1 MRDYILSS
9 NIADPGLGLV
19 GRAESGGL
27 MKFLLNSGRLG
38 WEGRFTLLVYFRREV
53 NLLVAFAPWN
63 G

>member
-9 NIADPGLGLV
+9 KIADPGLGLV

-27 MKFLLNSGRLG
+27 MNFWLNSGRLG
-38 WEGRFTLLVYFRREV
+38 WEGRFTLLVYFRGEIK
-53 NLLVAFAPWN
+53 LFGFICFLN